1 MYRNI
6 FNKVA
11 AVMLIL
17 SAIFSACSEKA
28 KEVKKPNIIFIM
40 SDDHTTQSIGVY
52 GSRLAKLNPTP
63 NIDALAKEGVVFDNC
78 YVTNSICTPSR
89 ACIISGQYSNVNGVL
104 DLEGTIG
111 DKQYLPREMKK
122 LGYQTAMIGKW
133 HLHAEPS
140 AFDYYK
146 VLVGHGGQG
155 EYFNP
160 VFIEK
165 GMKYEFPATKN
176 TETIKTEGH
185 STDVITDITLD
196 YLKNRDKTKPFFLMH
211 HYKAPHDLFEFAPRY
226 KDYLEDTFIPE
237 PASLYDNK
245 NNGSVGTK
253 GYNDELIHIIGSSVS
268 HRNTIRNMGMHMGI
282 DQDIPDPEYTKL
294 AYQEYLKRYLR
305 CVKGVDDNLARLF
318 DYLKKEG
325 LWENTIIV
333 YTGDQG
339 FMLGEHDYIDKRWM
353 YEESM
358 RMPFIVH
365 YPAKITA
372 EQRTDAIINN
382 TDFAPTLIELAGGK
396 APEYMQGKSFKTI
409 LETGKEPEGW
419 RDATYYRYWMHM
431 AHRHANPAH
440 FGVRTKDYKLIF
452 FYGRYWVDTDD
463 PNAEWNKKSW
473 GNDFTRHTPPAWE
486 LYDLR
491 NDPKEMNNVY
501 DNPDYAQVKVMM
513 KEKLKALREEIGDT
527 DENFP
532 HIKKIVD
539 EYWDK

>member
-1 MYRNI
+1 MKKN
-6 FNKVA
+6 
-11 AVMLIL
+11 LIGISLAFL
-17 SAIFSACSEKA
+17 SLISVSCSQP
-28 KEVKKPNIIFIM
+28 EVNQKPNIIYIM
-40 SDDHTTQSIGVY
+40 SDDHTTQGVGVY
-52 GSRLAKLNPTP
+52 GSRLASLNPTP
-63 NIDALAKEGVVFDNC
+63 NIDAFAKEGMIFDNC
-78 YVTNSICTPSR
+78 YVTNAICTPSR
-89 ACIISGQYSNVNGVL
+89 ACIITGQYSNVNQVI
-104 DLEGTIG
+104 DLEGHI
-111 DKQYLPREMKK
+111 DDRQYLPREMKK
-122 LGYQTAMIGKW
+122 LGYETAIIGKW
-133 HLHAEPS
+133 HLHSEPA

-155 EYFNP
+155 EYFDP

-165 GMKYEFPATKN
+165 GMKYEFPANKN
-176 TETIKTEGH
+176 TKTIKTKGH
-185 STDVITDITLD
+185 SSDVITDISID

-226 KDYLEDTFIPE
+226 SDYLEDTFIPE
-237 PASLYDNK
+237 PESLYDNK

-253 GYNDELIHIIGSSVS
+253 GYKDELIHIIGSSVS
-268 HRNTIRNMGMHMGI
+268 HRNTIRNMGMHMKI
-282 DQDIPDPEYTKL
+282 DQNIPDPEYTKL

-305 CVKGVDDNLARLF
+305 CVKGVDDNIARLF

-353 YEESM
+353 YDESM

-365 YPAKITA
+365 YPEKIKA
-372 EQRTDAIINN
+372 GQRTDAIINN
-382 TDFAPTLIELAGGK
+382 TDFAPTLIEMAGGK
-396 APEYMQGKSFKTI
+396 VPEYMQGKSFKTI
-409 LETGKEPEGW
+409 LETGKEPESW

-440 FGVRTKDYKLIF
+440 FGIRTKDYKLIF
-452 FYGRYWVDTDD
+452 FYGKYWVDTDD
-463 PNAEWNKKSW
+463 ANAEWNKASW

-486 LYDLR
+486 LYDLKK
-491 NDPKEMNNVY
+491 DPKEMNNVY
-501 DNPDYAQVKVMM
+501 DDPNYAEVKKMM
-513 KEKLKALREEIGDT
+513 KEKLKQQREEIGDT
-527 DENFP
+527 DEKYP